1 MTGKQ
6 LHILIAEDEGAH
18 VEAIR
23 RSFESNGKNVSIDVV
38 GTLQDYREKVKK
50 NPPDIALV
58 DLNLPDG
65 RAVEIL
71 SYPAETGLFPVLIMT
86 SYGNEHTAVEAM
98 KAGAVDYVV
107 KSTETFASMPSML
120 TRVLREWNLIQQRR
134 QVQVE
139 LRESED
145 FIKDVLNS
153 LTSHIVVLD
162 SNGVIV
168 AVNEAWKKFAVEN
181 QGKNGPY
188 TSIGA
193 DYLAVC
199 ENAFAKHNDESALA
213 ALRGIRSVLNGER
226 SCFTMEYPCHSPSER
241 RWFTMSV
248 SPLRGPRRGV
258 ACSHENITQRKLAEL
273 RIAHL
278 NTVQLALH
286 DINQLIMQQKSAE
299 DLIQRASELLV
310 KRRSYESAFIVLTD
324 RGSLGYA
331 HAHAS
336 MEGKIQ
342 EALTEILNRKEIPPC
357 CPQAAAD
364 DDFVHVPADDKRC
377 LACGLAAACAQTDTL
392 CIRLGHGSA
401 VYGIMAV
408 SLPHA
413 LAVDVEEQSLFK
425 EMAGDLAFALYN
437 IGLSKT
443 ILQAEKELDLLQ
455 SQFIQAQKMEAVGR
469 LAGGVAHDFNNMLT
483 IITGYCELALGHVSS
498 YDPLHEELNEILKAA
513 DRSTDLTRQLLAFAR
528 KQIIEPKVTDLN
540 KIVES
545 HEKMLQ
551 RLIGEDIN
559 LSFIQGD
566 NIWPVLIDGSQMD
579 QILANLSVNARDA
592 IDGVGAITIATE
604 NVVLD
609 DDYCKTHA
617 GCAPGEY
624 VRLSFSDSGT
634 GMDKETVQHIFEPF
648 FTTKDRDKG
657 TGLGLSTV
665 YGIVKQ
671 NDGYISVYSETGQGT
686 TFQMYFPRHEGK
698 FTEDKVKEKFP
709 LTGTETILVVDDE
722 PQLLKLCQR
731 LLKNLGYKVLTAA
744 MPGEAIVICEKYPK
758 QIDLLITDVIMP
770 NMNGSELSER
780 IKHIKP
786 GIKTLFMSGYTA
798 NSIAHRGILAKGFN
812 FIQKPLSIHL
822 LAPKIRRVLDEK

>member
-1 MTGKQ
+1 MMDKQ

-107 KSTETFASMPSML
+107 KSTETFASMPFML
-120 TRVLREWNLIQQRR
+120 TRVLREWDLIQQRR

-139 LRESED
+139 LRESEE
-145 FIKDVLNS
+145 FVKDVLNS

-162 SNGVIV
+162 QDGVIV
-168 AVNEAWKKFAVEN
+168 AVNEAWKHFAVEN
-181 QGKNGPY
+181 HGKNGPY

-199 ENAFAKHNDESALA
+199 ENASEKDDDESALA

-226 SCFTMEYPCHSPSER
+226 SHFTMEYPCHSPSER

-258 ACSHENITQRKLAEL
+258 ACSHENITHRKRFEE

-278 NTVQLALH
+278 NRIQLAFH
-286 DINQLIMQQKSAE
+286 DINQLIMHQKSAE
-299 DLIQRASELLV
+299 KLIQQACELLV
-310 KRRSYESAFIVLTD
+310 KRRSYESAFIILTD
-324 RGSLGYA
+324 NGSLDYA
-331 HAHAS
+331 SAHS
-336 MEGKIQ
+336 SVEGKNQ
-342 EALTEILNRKEIPPC
+342 EALTEMLNRKEIPPC
-357 CPQAAAD
+357 CDQASAGD
-364 DDFVHVPADDKRC
+364 GFVHVSADDKRR
-377 LACGLAAACAQTDTL
+377 LACGLTAACAQNDTL
-392 CIRLGHGSA
+392 CIRLEHGNT
-401 VYGIMAV
+401 VYGYIAV
-408 SLPHA
+408 SLRHS
-413 LAVDVEEQSLFK
+413 LAMDVEEQSLFK
-425 EMAGDLAFALYN
+425 EMAGDLAFALQN
-437 IGLSKT
+437 IRLSKT
-443 ILQAEKELDLLQ
+443 ILQTENERDLLQ
-455 SQFIQAQKMEAVGR
+455 AQFIQAQKMEAVGR

-483 IITGYCELALGHVSS
+483 IITGYCELALGRVSS
-498 YDPLHEELNEILKAA
+498 YDPLHDELNEILKAA

-540 KIVES
+540 QIVES

-559 LSFIQGD
+559 LNFVQGD
-566 NIWPVLIDGSQMD
+566 HIWPVLMDDSQMD

-592 IDGVGAITIATE
+592 IHGVGTITIETE

-609 DDYCKTHA
+609 HDYCKTHA
-617 GCAPGEY
+617 GYAPGEY

-671 NDGYISVYSETGQGT
+671 NEGFVSVYSEPGQGS
-686 TFQMYFPRHEGK
+686 TFRIYFPRHKGK
-698 FTEDKVKEKFP
+698 FIEDKIEEKFP

-744 MPGEAIVICEKYPK
+744 MPGEAMVICEKYPK

-786 GIKTLFMSGYTA
+786 GIRMLFMSGYAA
-798 NSIAHRGILAKGFN
+798 NSIAHRGILPDGFN
-812 FIQKPLSIHL
+812 FIQKPLSIYL
-822 LAPKIRRVLDEK
+822 LAQKIRQVLGEK